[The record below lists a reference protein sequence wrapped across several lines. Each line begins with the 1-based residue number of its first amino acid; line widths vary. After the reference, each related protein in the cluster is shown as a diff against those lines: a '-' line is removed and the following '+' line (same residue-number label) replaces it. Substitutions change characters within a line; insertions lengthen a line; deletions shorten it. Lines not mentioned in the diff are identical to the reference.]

1 MRVTGNRMID
11 MAATTTAAN
20 QSKVAA
26 AAAEVSSGMRVTKP
40 SDDPEAWALAQRAE
54 AKRTLSD
61 GAGAA
66 LKSGRERLDLVDDA
80 LSNVGESVASL
91 RELVVQGAN
100 ASYGASDRA
109 QLAVKARALLQGAVA
124 AANTQTAD
132 GEYVL
137 AGTVSL
143 TAPFSAGGAYGG
155 DATARALPITDDATT
170 TGAIAGSE
178 LTAASGVDV
187 LPLFER
193 VAVAL
198 EANDVTT
205 LQSLLDDI
213 GQATSQ
219 VGLARTRTGGTMNV
233 LDDALN
239 AHAALGERLASQ
251 ISNAVE
257 TDVIASASN
266 LAKAS
271 TALEASRAVTSH
283 IVALVDPT
291 K

>member
-1 MRVTGNRMID
+1 MID
-11 MAATTTAAN
+11 MAVATTAAN
-20 QSKVAA
+20 QSKVATA
-26 AAAEVSSGMRVTKP
+26 SAEVSSGMRVTKP
-40 SDDPEAWALAQRAE
+40 SDDPQAWATAQRA
-54 AKRTLSD
+54 AVKRTLSD

-66 LKSGRERLDLVDDA
+66 LEAGRERLDLVDNA
-80 LSNVGESVASL
+80 LSSVGENVSSL

-100 ASYGASDRA
+100 ASYGPAERA
-109 QLAVKARALLQGAVA
+109 QLAVKARALLQGTVA
-124 AANTQTAD
+124 AANTRTAD

-137 AGTVSL
+137 AGTASL
-143 TAPFSAGGAYGG
+143 TPPFSAAGIYSG
-155 DATARALPITDDATT
+155 DATARSLPITDDATT

-178 LTAASGVDV
+178 LTAAAGVDV

-193 VAVAL
+193 VAAAL
-198 EANDVTT
+198 DANDVTT

-233 LDDALN
+233 LDGALD